1 MENSDTQQ
9 VVQAVN
15 LPEAATDSLMLSK
28 LVTFALLMVWLG
40 LTASAFYLR
49 SFVFC
54 LHTSS
59 SWWLFFT
66 PFPFSVNTHTH
77 INRKVVNR
85 KARDLYSADFLAA
98 MMSIS
103 LAGPVFAFLLKGNGI
118 CILALCVATATAFF
132 LYLGYSQH
140 YRQTAAAAGAQSS
153 AAGST
158 VANLCQPKST
168 SAAHVMAN
176 IGLLL
181 CIGSAL
187 PAYFFCANAVIRR
200 EQPVTTH
207 DDELVKA
214 DTALLGWLFP
224 MGQLSLFLDQSP
236 LLSPES
242 AIGSFVGR
250 FLSVVYVS
258 YYFYGYAMVG
268 FSAIIWIYQL
278 VHNGRNPK
286 TDRFWRACEQV
297 AACWTFSFMFTFLL
311 NTLVPARSPRLY
323 LKDKF
328 KHSLLN
334 AKKAADG
341 TPAKPSAF
349 NVWLHKTIHQDNT
362 YGSFPSGHVGETL
375 SVAIAGK
382 VVGKQYSNKF
392 LSVSGDIVMVV
403 SFFMAS
409 ATLWLRYHYF
419 ADVLVAIGV
428 ASFSMVLA
436 HQLHKLTY
444 TSETAALPLSDKA
457 AARAPS
463 PAVVPSADDE
473 ESSKRGK
480 RFTDAHLTNL
490 STVPVDADFFP
501 RSIEEG
507 AHEA

>member
-1 MENSDTQQ
+1 
-9 VVQAVN
+9 
-15 LPEAATDSLMLSK
+15 
-28 LVTFALLMVWLG
+28 
-40 LTASAFYLR
+40 
-49 SFVFC
+49 
-54 LHTSS
+54 
-59 SWWLFFT
+59 
-66 PFPFSVNTHTH
+66 
-77 INRKVVNR
+77 
-85 KARDLYSADFLAA
+85 
-98 MMSIS
+98 MMSVS
-103 LAGPVFAFLLKGNGI
+103 LAGPVFAFLLKGSGI

-140 YRQTAAAAGAQSS
+140 YRQTVAAAQTGATDTTI
-153 AAGST
+153 AD
-158 VANLCQPKST
+158 LCKPKST
-168 SAAHVMAN
+168 SAAQVMAN

-207 DDELVKA
+207 DAELVKA

-250 FLSVVYVS
+250 FLSVIYVS

-278 VHNGRNPK
+278 VQNGRSVK

-328 KHSLLN
+328 QHSLLN

-382 VVGKQYSNKF
+382 VVGKQYNNKF
-392 LSVSGDIVMVV
+392 LSISGDIVMVV

-419 ADVLVAIGV
+419 ADVLVAICV

-436 HQLHKLTY
+436 HQLHKFTYANDLT
-444 TSETAALPLSDKA
+444 ALPLSDKT
-457 AARAPS
+457 AARDPS
-463 PAVVPSADDE
+463 PAVVPPADDS
-473 ESSKRGK
+473 ESSKRSK
-480 RFTDAHLTNL
+480 RFTDTHLTNL

>member
-1 MENSDTQQ
+1 MENNETQQ

-15 LPEAATDSLMLSK
+15 LPDAATDSLTLSK
-28 LVTFALLMVWLG
+28 LVTFVLLMIWLG

-49 SFVFC
+49 SK
-54 LHTSS
+54 LG
-59 SWWLFFT
+59 
-66 PFPFSVNTHTH
+66 N
-77 INRKVVNR
+77 K

-98 MMSIS
+98 VMSVS
-103 LAGPVFAFLLKGNGI
+103 LAGPAFAFLLKGDGI

-132 LYLGYSQH
+132 LYLGYSQY
-140 YRQTAAAAGAQSS
+140 YRQTAAATGALSS
-153 AAGST
+153 SGST
-158 VANLCQPKST
+158 SDLVGELCKSKST
-168 SAAHVMAN
+168 SAAQVMAN

-207 DDELVKA
+207 DAELVKV

-258 YYFYGYAMVG
+258 YYFYGYAMAG
-268 FSAIIWIYQL
+268 FSAIIWVYQL
-278 VHNGRNPK
+278 VYNGRSPK
-286 TDRFWRACEQV
+286 TDRYWRACEQV
-297 AACWTFSFMFTFLL
+297 ASCWTFSFMFTFLL
-311 NTLVPARSPRLY
+311 NTLVPARSPRLF

-328 KHSLLN
+328 KHSLLT

-382 VVGKQYSNKF
+382 VVGKQYNNKF
-392 LSVSGDIVMVV
+392 LSISGDVVMVV

-419 ADVLVAIGV
+419 ADVIVAICV

-436 HQLHKLTY
+436 HKLHNLTY
-444 TSETAALPLSDKA
+444 ANDLTTLPLSAKTA
-457 AARAPS
+457 SRAPS
-463 PAVVPSADDE
+463 PAAEPSTDDA

-490 STVPVDADFFP
+490 STVPVDTDFIP